1 MYVIC
6 CITTDLLIEP
16 SETLDLSY
24 FGLYKIIILIHGY
37 SFFIP
42 EISPLLTTALNPV
55 SQLVGDLPPAC
66 HEPYQENIIVNLN

>member
-1 MYVIC
+1 MMWYGHYQV
-6 CITTDLLIEP
+6 CIQSATP
-16 SETLDLSY
+16 R
-24 FGLYKIIILIHGY
+24 FGIFWALQNNLASSRLHI

-66 HEPYQENIIVNLN
+66 HEPYQENTIINLK